1 VRIRALPRSDSV
13 SGDGYALEARRRSF
27 ETVTAAQALIRC
39 GVVPSKAKAA
49 VEALVA
55 GKKIYLYVPLADQA
69 LVRDLTKAGVE
80 TRCHR
85 VPASIDVAAIRK
97 RFGITQEEFAARF
110 GLNLATIRNWEQRRS
125 YPDEAA
131 RGYLTVIATNAE
143 AAEKAVSIGEEL
155 ALDR

>member
-1 VRIRALPRSDSV
+1 VRIRALSRSNSG

-49 VEALVA
+49 VEELVA
-55 GKKIYLYVPLADQA
+55 GKKIFLYVPSADRA
-69 LVRDLTKAGVE
+69 LVRNLTEAGVE
-80 TRCHR
+80 TQRHR

-143 AAEKAVSIGEEL
+143 AAETAASIGEEL